1 MENTPSIT
9 KNKPKLHFSRK
20 LLAIP
25 YGLFLAI
32 FVVIPLLI
40 VLYYA
45 FTDDNGTF
53 TFEYVKQF
61 FTENGKGLKAF
72 FTSYNFKT
80 IMSSFFIS
88 FVSTVICLLIAY
100 PVAYTIANCRL
111 KNKSTLLLL
120 FIVPMWVNFV
130 LRINALKELFV
141 FLGTYN
147 KSEGWNMAN
156 TIIGMVYDFLPF
168 MILPIYTT
176 IIKIDKS
183 YLEAAKDLGATPTK
197 AFLKVTLPLSKA
209 GIVSG
214 ISMVFLPSM
223 TNYVVSNYLTFRNVK
238 IIGKLIDD
246 YFTGDLWH
254 DGSFIALLLL
264 LFMFLVTW
272 LTGGFHEDEQ
282 TNARGTSLW

>member
-1 MENTPSIT
+1 MT
-9 KNKPKLHFSRK
+9 KEKPKLHFSRK

-25 YGLFLAI
+25 YALFLAV
-32 FVVIPLLI
+32 FVIIPLLI

-45 FTDDNGTF
+45 FTNDEGKF
-53 TFEYVKQF
+53 TFEYVRVF
-61 FTENGKGLKAF
+61 FNESGEGLKGF
-72 FTSYNFKT
+72 FRSYNFRT
-80 IMSSFFIS
+80 IMLSFFIS
-88 FVSTVICLLIAY
+88 FMSTVVCLLIAY
-100 PVAYTIANCRL
+100 PVAYFIAHSKI
-111 KNKSTLLLL
+111 KNKSMLLLL

-141 FLGTYN
+141 YLGTYN
-147 KSEGWNMAN
+147 KSDAWNIVN

-183 YLEAAKDLGATPTK
+183 YLEAAKDLGATPAK

-209 GIVSG
+209 GIASG

-246 YFTGDLWH
+246 YFMGDLWH
-254 DGSFIALLLL
+254 DGSFIALMLLM
-264 LFMFLVTW
+264 FMFLVTW
-272 LTGGFHEDEQ
+272 LTGGFQEDAQSE
-282 TNARGTSLW
+282 TRGTSLW

>member
-1 MENTPSIT
+1 MT
-9 KNKPKLHFSRK
+9 KSKFKPHFSRK

-25 YGLFLAI
+25 YGLFLAL

-40 VLYYA
+40 IVYYA
-45 FTDDNGTF
+45 FTDETGKF
-53 TFEYVKQF
+53 TLEYVRVF
-61 FTENGKGLKAF
+61 FNESGEGFRGF

-80 IMSSFFIS
+80 IMQSLFIS
-88 FVSTVICLLIAY
+88 FMSTLICLLIAY
-100 PVAYTIANCRL
+100 PVAYIIAKCNL
-111 KNKSTLLLL
+111 KNKSALLLL

-141 FLGTYN
+141 WIGTYN
-147 KSEGWNMAN
+147 KSNAWNIVN

-183 YLEAAKDLGATPTK
+183 YLEAAKDLGATNAR
-197 AFLKVTLPLSKA
+197 AFVKVTLPLSKA

-246 YFTGDLWH
+246 YFMGDLWH
-254 DGSFIALLLL
+254 DGSFIALVLL
-264 LFMFLVTW
+264 LFMFLITW
-272 LTGGFHEDEQ
+272 LTGGFKEDGQ
-282 TNARGTSLW
+282 TETRGTSLW

>member
-1 MENTPSIT
+1 MTT
-9 KNKPKLHFSRK
+9 KTKPRFSRK

-32 FVVIPLLI
+32 FVIIPLLI
-40 VLYYA
+40 IIYYA
-45 FTDDNGTF
+45 FTDDNGRF
-53 TFEYVKQF
+53 TLEYVRVF
-61 FTENGKGLKAF
+61 FNESGEGVIGF
-72 FTSYNFKT
+72 FKSYNFKT
-80 IMSSFFIS
+80 IMRSLFIS
-88 FVSTVICLLIAY
+88 LMSTIICLLIAY
-100 PVAYTIANCRL
+100 PVAYIIAKCKL
-111 KNKSTLLLL
+111 KNKSVLLLM

-130 LRINALKELFV
+130 LRINALKEMFIW
-141 FLGTYN
+141 LGTYN
-147 KSEGWNMAN
+147 KSNTWNIIN

-183 YLEAAKDLGATPTK
+183 YLEAAKDLGATNAK
-197 AFLKVTLPLSKA
+197 AFIKVTLPLSKA
-209 GIVSG
+209 GIISG

-264 LFMFLVTW
+264 LFMFLATW
-272 LTGGFHEDEQ
+272 LTGGFREDNQ
-282 TNARGTSLW
+282 SDTRGASLW

>member
-1 MENTPSIT
+1 MTQSAQA
-9 KNKPKLHFSRK
+9 KPKLHFSRK

-25 YGLFLAI
+25 YGLFLAA

-40 VLYYA
+40 VVYYA
-45 FTDDNGTF
+45 FTDDVGKF
-53 TFEYVKQF
+53 TWEYVRVF
-61 FTENGKGLKAF
+61 FTQSGEGVLGFLQ
-72 FTSYNFKT
+72 SYNFKT
-80 IMSSFFIS
+80 ILRSLFIS
-88 FVSTVICLLIAY
+88 SMSTIVCLLIAY
-100 PVAYTIANCRL
+100 PVAYIIAHCKL

-141 FLGTYN
+141 WLGIYN
-147 KSEGWNMAN
+147 KSETWNIVN

-183 YLEAAKDLGATPTK
+183 YLEAAKDLGATPAK
-197 AFLKVTLPLSKA
+197 AFLKVTLPLSKS

-254 DGSFIALLLL
+254 DGSFIALILL

-272 LTGGFHEDEQ
+272 LTGGFEADEQ
-282 TNARGTSLW
+282 TNARGASLW

>member
-1 MENTPSIT
+1 MTAAKT
-9 KNKPKLHFSRK
+9 KFRFSRK

-25 YGLFLAI
+25 YALFLAV
-32 FVVIPLLI
+32 FVVVPLFI

-45 FTDDNGTF
+45 FTDDSGKLTL
-53 TFEYVKQF
+53 EYVRMF
-61 FTENGKGLKAF
+61 FNESGEGIVGF
-72 FTSYNFKT
+72 FQSYNFKT
-80 IMSSFFIS
+80 IMRSFFIS
-88 FVSTVICLLIAY
+88 AMSTIVCLLIAY
-100 PVAYTIANCRL
+100 PVAYIIAKCKL

-120 FIVPMWVNFV
+120 FVVPMWVNFV

-141 FLGTYN
+141 WLGIYN
-147 KSEGWNMAN
+147 KSDTWNIVN

-183 YLEAAKDLGATPTK
+183 YLEAAKDLGATPAK
-197 AFLKVTLPLSKA
+197 AFIKVTLPLSKA
-209 GIVSG
+209 GIMSG
-214 ISMVFLPSM
+214 VSMVFLPSM

-272 LTGGFHEDEQ
+272 LTGGFSEEGQ
-282 TNARGTSLW
+282 TDTRGASLW

>member
-1 MENTPSIT
+1 MT
-9 KNKPKLHFSRK
+9 KTKFKPHFSRK

-32 FVVIPLLI
+32 FVLIPLFII
-40 VLYYA
+40 VYYA
-45 FTDDNGTF
+45 FTNDDGKF
-53 TFEYVKQF
+53 TLEYVRVF
-61 FTENGKGLKAF
+61 FNENGEGFFAF
-72 FTSYNFKT
+72 FKSYNFKT
-80 IMSSFFIS
+80 IMQSLFIS
-88 FVSTVICLLIAY
+88 VMSTVLCLLIAY
-100 PVAYTIANCRL
+100 PVAYIIAKCNL
-111 KNKSTLLLL
+111 KNKSVLLLL

-141 FLGTYN
+141 WMGTYN
-147 KSEGWNMAN
+147 KSNAWNIVN

-183 YLEAAKDLGATPTK
+183 YLEAAKDLGATPAK
-197 AFLKVTLPLSKA
+197 AFVQVTLPLSKA
-209 GIVSG
+209 GIMSG
-214 ISMVFLPSM
+214 VSMVFLPSM

-254 DGSFIALLLL
+254 DGSFIALVLL

-272 LTGGFHEDEQ
+272 LTGGFSADEQ
-282 TNARGTSLW
+282 TETRGTSLW